1 MKSSKIEIDIVRD
14 TDIVLMLLLLMI
26 TIMMII

>member
-26 TIMMII
+26 IMII